1 MGKAALVFVENFIL
15 DTAKPIIKAATTTTP
30 IIINLLTFLSL
41 KILLARLS
49 LSLSLHVISNFKCIV
64 LLFILII
71 YISSK
76 ILKVKEKD
84 ITRYGNELHKFF

>member
-41 KILLARLS
+41 KILLARFS
-49 LSLSLHVISNFKCIV
+49 LSFHVISDFKCIV

>member
-49 LSLSLHVISNFKCIV
+49 LSLSSCHFQL
-64 LLFILII
+64 
-71 YISSK
+71 
-76 ILKVKEKD
+76 
-84 ITRYGNELHKFF
+84 